1 MAIVTL
7 CPQCQTAFAIQA
19 EHYSAADA
27 WVRCGRCAHVFEVDQ
42 HLYELD
48 DHKTALAKNEESQAI
63 RLPSPPKASS
73 NPMDMTLVWSA
84 MVCLLTLVLCFQ
96 LFLAQRHQLRAQFPE
111 IAPVFMAICRH
122 LGCDLNWPLDPTKVS
137 FETGGLKTL
146 GHNEFMFSGSIK
158 NQSDWPLTT
167 PALEL
172 TLTDDLEAAV
182 VRKVFYPQDLG
193 LMSVLKGRRS
203 QSFELRFT
211 TDNSVSTGINGYRA
225 FLFYP

>member
-48 DHKTALAKNEESQAI
+48 DSTPQTGSVEVPEAMRVTPKMLPATSLAAPW
-63 RLPSPPKASS
+63 LWSS
-73 NPMDMTLVWSA
+73 LSV
-84 MVCLLTLVLCFQ
+84 LLALVLCFQ
-96 LFLAQRHQLRAQFPE
+96 IIFSQRHQWRAQFPE
-111 IAPVFMAICRH
+111 IAPLFVVICRS
-122 LGCDLNWPLDPTKVS
+122 LGCELNWPMDPAKVS
-137 FETGGLKTL
+137 IETGGFKSL
-146 GHNEFMFSGSIK
+146 GNNEFIFSGSIK
-158 NQSDWPLTT
+158 NQSDWPMTT

-172 TLTDDLEAAV
+172 SLTDDIEANV
-182 VRKVFYPQDLG
+182 LRKVFFPQDLG
-193 LMSVLKGRRS
+193 LVNVIKGRRA

-211 TDNSVSTGINGYRA
+211 VDATASPAISGYRA